1 MESAVTYDRD
11 VDLTDASHIARRAVV
26 IGLITA
32 VAVLL
37 FSLVSRFTGGII
49 EAVLAAVIVIAGI
62 YAVTF
67 LPGQWTRART
77 IEGIA
82 GAAGIGLAGAV
93 VFLFIDVILLQN
105 IGTYSNRWRAIGGG
119 SNWWYHPVWWM
130 VGAYLPWL
138 GAFILAN
145 QAERGGINVAK
156 AVGLVA
162 VFAAVFGVLAVVL
175 HVPHAGW
182 NLGTFAV
189 AVLPALAA
197 ATWVSGLGAP
207 QRG

>member
-1 MESAVTYDRD
+1 MESAVTHDRD
-11 VDLTDASHIARRAVV
+11 VDLTDATHIARKGAV
-26 IGLITA
+26 IGLITS

-37 FSLVSRFTGGII
+37 FSLVSRFTGGIV
-49 EAVLAAVIVIAGI
+49 ETVLATAIVAAGTFL
-62 YAVTF
+62 VTF

-93 VFLFIDVILLQN
+93 VYLFVDVILLQN
-105 IGTYSNRWRAIGGG
+105 IGTYSNRWREIGGG

-130 VGAYLPWL
+130 AGTYLPWL

-145 QAERGGINVAK
+145 QAARGGVNVAK
-156 AVGLVA
+156 AAGLVA
-162 VFAAVFGVLAVVL
+162 VLTAVFGVLAVVL

-182 NLGTFAV
+182 TLGTFAI

-197 ATWVSGLGAP
+197 ATVISGRGAP
-207 QRG
+207 RS